1 MQAQEKQDFKNALK
15 NKMKDRMDT
24 TSLPKF
30 AKTNAKNMIECQ
42 ICYFTTK
49 DKATFMSHIGTKKHQ
64 TAVEQQN
71 RQQAK
76 AKAQAQAGG
85 YERPT
90 TQGPINVKRPAQQE
104 LTMTVQDIRDDEETA
119 RRLKNLGPA
128 ALVAYDEDEDEEE
141 FVGPQPVEQDYTVL
155 QPQPEPTH
163 AFLEPSVD
171 EKRAAIEIENR
182 KAHPDAL
189 ANTRFGDEMNI
200 ERPSVL
206 PEGFVERKQREEN
219 QRKAEEQKTL
229 ESYKQ
234 FMDEIKKTGG
244 EDHEEIL
251 KEISKDVEP
260 IREDEKEMLDKVIK
274 GDEQE
279 EEDAQDYISNLR
291 KRLAMKGKGKTD
303 VMNIEKTPVETT
315 VNSTTQNKKMEDED
329 DDTGFT
335 WKKRGL
341 F

>member
-1 MQAQEKQDFKNALK
+1 
-15 NKMKDRMDT
+15 
-24 TSLPKF
+24 
-30 AKTNAKNMIECQ
+30 
-42 ICYFTTK
+42 
-49 DKATFMSHIGTKKHQ
+49 
-64 TAVEQQN
+64 
-71 RQQAK
+71 
-76 AKAQAQAGG
+76 
-85 YERPT
+85 
-90 TQGPINVKRPAQQE
+90 
-104 LTMTVQDIRDDEETA
+104 
-119 RRLKNLGPA
+119 
-128 ALVAYDEDEDEEE
+128 
-141 FVGPQPVEQDYTVL
+141 
-155 QPQPEPTH
+155 
-163 AFLEPSVD
+163 
-171 EKRAAIEIENR
+171 
-182 KAHPDAL
+182 
-189 ANTRFGDEMNI
+189 
-200 ERPSVL
+200 
-206 PEGFVERKQREEN
+206 
-219 QRKAEEQKTL
+219 
-229 ESYKQ
+229 
-234 FMDEIKKTGG
+234 MDEIKKTGG